1 MVSFYFTSKKALIY
15 LVIALFLTSCGGG
28 FFKKMDARNTPQN
41 ALERAKKNVKE
52 GRGVSIQGLAKNRR
66 GGEFVFSSSNPMWR
80 ASLETLDTIP
90 LSTVD
95 YSGGI
100 IITDW
105 YSDSNSANDA
115 IKITLRFLT
124 NEIRSDSIK
133 IIVHKRRCVN
143 NNCNVQISKSKIEEV
158 LRETILKQ
166 ATLFEK
172 QDKEKNKN

>member
-1 MVSFYFTSKKALIY
+1 MLSTFFISKKSLYY
-15 LVIALFLTSCGGG
+15 LLIALFLTSCGGG
-28 FFKKMDARNTPQN
+28 FFKKMDTRKTPQSG
-41 ALERAKKNVKE
+41 LERAKKNIKE
-52 GRGVSIQGLAKNRR
+52 GRGVSIQGLTKNRS
-66 GGEFVFSSSNPMWR
+66 GGDFIFSSSNPMWR
-80 ASLETLDTIP
+80 ASLETLDSIP

-105 YSDSNSANDA
+105 YSDSNSSNDA
-115 IKITLRFLT
+115 IKITLRFLS
-124 NEIRSDSIK
+124 NEIRTDAIK
-133 IIVHKRRCVN
+133 IIVHKKRCVN

-172 QDKEKNKN
+172 QDKKKK